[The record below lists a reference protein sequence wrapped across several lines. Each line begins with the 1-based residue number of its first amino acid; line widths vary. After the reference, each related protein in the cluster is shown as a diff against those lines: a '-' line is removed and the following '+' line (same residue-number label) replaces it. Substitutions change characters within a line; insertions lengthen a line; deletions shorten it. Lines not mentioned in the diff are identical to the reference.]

1 MKWFEPCEKLPT
13 DPRPIII
20 DCEEGVGE
28 GYYKGREVFRFTRF
42 GVDVNADDV
51 YRWAEMPK
59 SESEEKKHMTYGEIF
74 AEFMSK
80 ATVEVA
86 DYRPCCEMYDVPNIP
101 GAIVIWP
108 KGGGKIIYIADR
120 D

>member
-1 MKWFEPCEKLPT
+1 MKWFEPWEKLPT

-59 SESEEKKHMTYGEIF
+59 SESEEKKHMTYGEILRNLCQRLLLKLRITGL
-74 AEFMSK
+74 AAKCM
-80 ATVEVA
+80 T
-86 DYRPCCEMYDVPNIP
+86 YRTFR
-101 GAIVIWP
+101 GQ
-108 KGGGKIIYIADR
+108 
-120 D
+120 